1 MIFCNIHSNK
11 NTKKRS
17 SGRFFVQQKTIIV
30 QRAQPQQYL
39 SWFYSLAVNA
49 SFLTVATGGRVWGW
63 QDCININNKT
73 TKRKV
78 R

>member
-39 SWFYSLAVNA
+39 LIGFFTHFSRKYLLSDGINRMSRMGLAG
-49 SFLTVATGGRVWGW
+49 LY
-63 QDCININNKT
+63 
-73 TKRKV
+73 RK
-78 R
+78 